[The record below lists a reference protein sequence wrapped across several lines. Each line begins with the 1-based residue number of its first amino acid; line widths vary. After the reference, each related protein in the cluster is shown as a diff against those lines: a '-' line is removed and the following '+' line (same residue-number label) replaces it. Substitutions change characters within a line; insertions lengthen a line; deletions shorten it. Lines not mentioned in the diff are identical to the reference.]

1 MRPSIWRGQHPR
13 FLTRTDLEAGGRNKR
28 PPLTPPVLRGS
39 GMGRTSM
46 EVIIVGVVGA
56 ISAVIVQGIGF
67 FFNRK
72 SGLSEAQE
80 AYQGTLEGMNKA
92 LTGRVTELEKT
103 VADLS
108 HKNELLEQRVEDLTR
123 QVRDLTVENLDLL
136 RRLVDAGIKK

>member
-1 MRPSIWRGQHPR
+1 
-13 FLTRTDLEAGGRNKR
+13 
-28 PPLTPPVLRGS
+28 
-39 GMGRTSM
+39 M